1 MVISH
6 NINEKKMGYYKSKS
20 ELNLVSIKEQQV
32 DSSWYINKK
41 IYFGYK

>member
-20 ELNLVSIKEQQV
+20 ELNLVLIKEQQV
-32 DSSWYINKK
+32 DSSWYINKNLFW
-41 IYFGYK
+41 I